1 MTPELGALPLAGIP
15 ELCGPYAKNARKA
28 SALCRI
34 YIPFFKRRD
43 FERPRSLIY
52 MNLRYSPASA
62 KQRPVSQSVLS
73 FGFGSIC
80 AGTLICVGAFM
91 LLLA

>member
-43 FERPRSLIY
+43 FERP
-52 MNLRYSPASA
+52 
-62 KQRPVSQSVLS
+62 PVIDLHE
-73 FGFGSIC
+73 
-80 AGTLICVGAFM
+80 
-91 LLLA
+91 LAV